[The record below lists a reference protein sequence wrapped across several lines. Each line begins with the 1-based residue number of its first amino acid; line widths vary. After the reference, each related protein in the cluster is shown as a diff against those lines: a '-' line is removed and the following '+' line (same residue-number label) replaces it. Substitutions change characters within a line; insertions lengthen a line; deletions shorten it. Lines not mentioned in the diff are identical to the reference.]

1 MIAITGAGSEM
12 QGVGRLSDGR
22 ACFVPFAIPGE
33 KVEIEIV
40 NARDRFVNAR
50 LISVLEASEDRI
62 EPLCP
67 HFGVCGGCQ
76 AQHMTYTRALQMKR
90 DRVYDALKRLG
101 GIGDPLV
108 FNTIPSEKT
117 LAYRN
122 KAEFAF
128 KGNYAGAFQ
137 AGSHRVIDID
147 ACPLQTDDANAVFR
161 FIKENRENLP
171 IAYVVPRVNAKGEM
185 LLTISLEKPADL
197 APLAN
202 KLMKEFPFLLSVHVC
217 RLNNRP
223 AHALDGA
230 CRRIAGTGEFIET
243 LCGLEFSVSPRS
255 FFQVNHKQAEKLYE
269 TALTFADLKETD
281 LVADI
286 YCGAGTISLAAAK
299 KCAFVTGIEI
309 VEDAV
314 RDAEKNAER
323 NNLSNKT
330 HFYAGDAAEVYGK
343 IYKKQRFDCVI
354 VDPPRKGMD
363 EKVVNALLA
372 APPERV
378 VYVSCNPAT
387 LARDVKL
394 LTANGVFKFEKAVP
408 VDMFPMTEH
417 VETVILLSRNDV
429 HERIKFDLNIEEL
442 NRTSQSK

>member
-1 MIAITGAGSEM
+1 M

-22 ACFVPFAIPGE
+22 ACFVPFAIPDE
-33 KVEIEIV
+33 KVEIEIT

-50 LISVLEASEDRI
+50 LLNVIEASEDRKA
-62 EPLCP
+62 PLCP
-67 HFGVCGGCQ
+67 HYGICGGCQ
-76 AQHMTYTRALQMKR
+76 AQHMTYERALKMKR

-101 GIGDPLV
+101 GVEAPVVLD
-108 FNTIPSEKT
+108 TIPSEKT

-137 AGSHRVIDID
+137 TGSHRVIDID
-147 ACPLQTDDANAVFR
+147 ACLLQTDEANEVFR
-161 FIKENRENLP
+161 FIKENRGSLP

-197 APLAN
+197 APLAAN
-202 KLMKEFPFLLSVHVC
+202 LMKKFPYLLSVWVC
-217 RLNNRP
+217 RLSNRP

-230 CRRIAGTGEFIET
+230 VKRVAGTGEFTET

-255 FFQVNHKQAEKLYE
+255 FFQVNHKQAETLYE
-269 TALTFADLKETD
+269 TALEFADLKETD
-281 LVADI
+281 NVADV

-299 KCAFVTGIEI
+299 RCAFVTGIEI

-314 RDAEKNAER
+314 RDANKNAEA
-323 NNLSNKT
+323 NGLSGKT
-330 HFYAGDAAEVYGK
+330 KFYAGDAAEVYGR
-343 IYKKQRFDCVI
+343 IYKKQKFDCVI

-372 APPERV
+372 SPPERI

-417 VETVILLSRNDV
+417 IETVALLSR
-429 HERIKFDLNIEEL
+429 
-442 NRTSQSK
+442 

>member
-1 MIAITGAGSEM
+1 MNTEIIAITGAGSEM

-33 KVEIEIV
+33 KAEIEIV

-50 LISVLEASEDRI
+50 LLNVLEASPDRT

-67 HFGVCGGCQ
+67 HYGVCGGCQ
-76 AQHMTYTRALQMKR
+76 AQHMTYARALQMKR
-90 DRVYDALKRLG
+90 DRVYDALRRLG
-101 GIGDPLV
+101 GVEEPLV
-108 FNTIPSEKT
+108 LDTIPSEKT

-128 KGNYAGAFQ
+128 KGNYAGAFR
-137 AGSHRVIDID
+137 AGSHSVVDID
-147 ACPLQTDDANAVFR
+147 ACPLQTDDANRVFR
-161 FIKENRENLP
+161 FVKENRGNLP

-185 LLTISLEKPADL
+185 LLTVSLEKPADL
-197 APLAN
+197 APLAG
-202 KLMKEFPFLLSVHVC
+202 KLMKAFPFLLSVWVC
-217 RLNNRP
+217 RLSNRP

-230 CRRIAGTGEFIET
+230 VKRVAGTGEFTET
-243 LCGLEFSVSPRS
+243 LCGLVFSVSPRS
-255 FFQVNHKQAEKLYE
+255 FFQVNHKQAETLYE
-269 TALTFADLKETD
+269 TALEFANLKDTD
-281 LVADI
+281 NVADV

-314 RDAEKNAER
+314 KDAQMNAER
-323 NNLSNKT
+323 NNLAHKT
-330 HFYAGDAAEVYGK
+330 RFYAGDAAEVYGK
-343 IYKKQRFDCVI
+343 IYKKQHFDCVI

-372 APPERV
+372 SPPEKV

-394 LTANGVFKFEKAVP
+394 LTANSIFKFEKAVP

-417 VETVILLSRNDV
+417 VETVCLLS
-429 HERIKFDLNIEEL
+429 KY
-442 NRTSQSK
+442 

>member
-1 MIAITGAGSEM
+1 MNTETIVITGAGSEM

-33 KVEIEIV
+33 KVEIEIT
-40 NARDRFVNAR
+40 NARDRFVHAR
-50 LISVLEASEDRI
+50 LLNVIEASEDRKT
-62 EPLCP
+62 PLCP
-67 HFGVCGGCQ
+67 HYGICGGCQ
-76 AQHMTYTRALQMKR
+76 AQHMTYERALKMKR

-101 GIGDPLV
+101 GVEDPVVLD
-108 FNTIPSEKT
+108 TIPSEKT

-147 ACPLQTDDANAVFR
+147 ACPLQTDDANAVFC
-161 FIKENRENLP
+161 FIKENRGNLP

-202 KLMKEFPFLLSVHVC
+202 KLMKEFPFLLSVYIC

-223 AHALDGA
+223 AHALDGSVK
-230 CRRIAGTGEFIET
+230 RVAGTGEFTEI
-243 LCGLEFSVSPRS
+243 LSGLEFSVSPRS
-255 FFQVNHKQAEKLYE
+255 FFQVNHKQAETLYA
-269 TALTFADLKETD
+269 TALTFANLKEAD
-281 LVADI
+281 NVADI

-314 RDAEKNAER
+314 RDAEKNAQR
-323 NNLSNKT
+323 NGLADKT
-330 HFYAGDAAEVYGK
+330 KFYAGDAAEVYGK
-343 IYKKQRFDCVI
+343 IYKKQKFDCVI

-372 APPERV
+372 APPERI

-394 LTANGVFKFEKAVP
+394 LTANGVFRFEKAVP

-417 VETVILLSRNDV
+417 VETVVLLSR
-429 HERIKFDLNIEEL
+429 
-442 NRTSQSK
+442 

>member
-1 MIAITGAGSEM
+1 MLITGAGSEM

-33 KVEIEIV
+33 EVEIEIT
-40 NARDRFVNAR
+40 NARDRFANAR
-50 LISVLEASEDRI
+50 LLNVIKASVDRT
-62 EPLCP
+62 EPVCP
-67 HFGVCGGCQ
+67 HFGICGGCQ
-76 AQHMTYTRALQMKR
+76 AQHMTYSRALQMKR

-101 GIGDPLV
+101 GVEDPVVLD
-108 FNTIPSEKT
+108 TMPSERT

-128 KGNYAGAFQ
+128 KGKYAGAFQ

-147 ACPLQTDDANAVFR
+147 ACPLQTDEANEVFR
-161 FIKENRENLP
+161 FIKANRGSLP

-185 LLTISLEKPADL
+185 LLTISLEKPADI

-202 KLMKEFPFLLSVHVC
+202 KLMKNFPFLLSVWVC

-230 CRRIAGTGEFIET
+230 VKRAAGTGEFTET
-243 LCGLEFSVSPRS
+243 LCGLAFSVSPRS
-255 FFQVNHKQAEKLYE
+255 FFQVNHKQAETLYE
-269 TALTFADLKETD
+269 TALDFAGLKDTD
-281 LVADI
+281 SVADI

-299 KCAFVTGIEI
+299 RCAFVAGIEI

-314 RDAEKNAER
+314 RDANKNAEA
-323 NNLSNKT
+323 NGLSHKT
-330 HFYAGDAAEVYGK
+330 KFYAGDAAEVYGR
-343 IYKKQRFDCVI
+343 IYKKQKFDCVI

-372 APPERV
+372 SPPERI

-394 LTANGVFKFEKAVP
+394 LTANGVFRFEKAVP

-417 VETVILLSRNDV
+417 VESVVLMSRA
-429 HERIKFDLNIEEL
+429 
-442 NRTSQSK
+442 

>member
-1 MIAITGAGSEM
+1 M

-33 KVEIEIV
+33 KAEIEIV

-50 LISVLEASEDRI
+50 LLNVLEASPDRLD
-62 EPLCP
+62 PLCP
-67 HFGVCGGCQ
+67 HYGVCGGCQ
-76 AQHMTYTRALQMKR
+76 AQHMTYARALRMKR
-90 DRVYDALKRLG
+90 DRVYDALRRLG
-101 GIGDPLV
+101 GVEEPLV
-108 FNTIPSEKT
+108 LDTIPSEKT

-128 KGNYAGAFQ
+128 KGSYAGAFR
-137 AGSHRVIDID
+137 AGSHSVVDID
-147 ACPLQTDDANAVFR
+147 ACPLQTDSANAVFK
-161 FIKENRENLP
+161 FIKENRGSLP

-202 KLMKEFPFLLSVHVC
+202 KLMKEFPFLLSVWVC
-217 RLNNRP
+217 RLNSRP
-223 AHALDGA
+223 THALDGA
-230 CRRIAGTGEFIET
+230 VKRVSGTGEFTET

-255 FFQVNHKQAEKLYE
+255 FFQVNHKQAETLYE
-269 TALTFADLKETD
+269 TALEFANLKETD
-281 LVADI
+281 NVADI
-286 YCGAGTISLAAAK
+286 YCGAGTISLAAAG

-314 RDAEKNAER
+314 RDANKNAEA
-323 NNLSNKT
+323 NGLSGKT
-330 HFYAGDAAEVYGK
+330 KFYAGDAAEVYGK
-343 IYKKQRFDCVI
+343 IYKRQKFDCVI

-372 APPERV
+372 SPPERI

-417 VETVILLSRNDV
+417 IETVARLSR
-429 HERIKFDLNIEEL
+429 
-442 NRTSQSK
+442 